1 MEPSPVRP
9 RAPLPRRR
17 RLLFATV
24 FATMAAALSA
34 VTGEIA
40 LRAIYRDRG
49 RTTLGAPG
57 NREFEYVFN
66 PAGAD
71 AESRHP
77 EPSAVR
83 QPGVT
88 RLAIQGDSITYG
100 VGVRD
105 WTELYPSRLLAKLQ
119 AGGGKCDLFVEGVPG
134 YNIDRHADHLPR
146 IVQRFA
152 PDILVYQWYAND
164 LDVGPRPR
172 VPLRPWQRWAGHEWA
187 ATSSFLYF
195 FLDNR
200 IDRLIPQ
207 PYQRHLQDD
216 FAPGSFAWTRFH
228 DEFHRWATVAS
239 AYVPRS
245 IVMLYPQ
252 VPFRGRNPLADI
264 HGRMTTIA
272 TGTSRLEFPPHLQ
285 REGGMEVATEDAGEH
300 VLRHAGDT
308 PLLSGHYAVDFEV
321 RLDAAAEHPGHVR
334 VVDRASGAGV
344 ADVEIP
350 HDAVGSWVHV
360 VVPFDI
366 TRAPLAEHIEF
377 QVTAAPAAKLS
388 VGTIGLDVHYRHI
401 EVLDPTDRLN
411 TFDTHASI
419 FDAHPNAR
427 AHGVL
432 ADLLYERLMMLGTE
446 RGGPA
451 H

>member
-1 MEPSPVRP
+1 MSPSPIRS

-17 RLLFATV
+17 RLLFAAIV
-24 FATMAAALSA
+24 AVMAAVLSG
-34 VTGEIA
+34 VTGELA
-40 LRAIYRDRG
+40 LRVIFRDRG
-49 RTTLGAPG
+49 RTTLGGPG
-57 NREFEYVFN
+57 DRDFEYTFN
-66 PAGAD
+66 PAGD
-71 AESRHP
+71 GPESRQP
-77 EPSAVR
+77 ASSGAR

-100 VGVRD
+100 VGVKD

-119 AGGGKCDLFVEGVPG
+119 AAGGNYDVYVEGVPG

-152 PDILVYQWYAND
+152 PDVLVYQWYAND
-164 LDVGPRPR
+164 LDIGPRRAVPPR
-172 VPLRPWQRWAGHEWA
+172 AWQQWPGHTA
-187 ATSSFLYF
+187 AKTASFLYF

-200 IDRLIPQ
+200 LDRLIPQ
-207 PYQRHLQDD
+207 PYQRHLQSD
-216 FAPGSFAWTRFH
+216 FASGSYGWTRFH
-228 DEFHRWATVAS
+228 DEFHRWATVA
-239 AYVPRS
+239 AVYVPRT

-252 VPFRGRNPLADI
+252 VPFRGRNPLGDL
-264 HGRMTTIA
+264 HGRMTTLA
-272 TGTSRLEFPPHLQ
+272 TGTSRLEFPPFVQ
-285 REGGMEVATEDAGEH
+285 REDGMEVASEH
-300 VLRHAGDT
+300 PSERVLLHAGDT
-308 PLLSGHYAVDFEV
+308 PLLSGHYVVDFEV
-321 RLDAAAEHPGHVR
+321 KLDTATEHPGHVR
-334 VVDRASGAGV
+334 VVDRASGTGV

-350 HDAVGSWVHV
+350 HDAVGSWMHV

-366 TRAPLAEHIEF
+366 ARAPLADHIEF
-377 QVTAAPAAKLS
+377 QVTADPAAKLS
-388 VGTIGLDVHYRHI
+388 VGTIGLDVHYRNI

-432 ADLLYERLMMLGTE
+432 ADLLYERLMMG
-446 RGGPA
+446 RAGGGDPA

>member
-1 MEPSPVRP
+1 MEPSPTRA
-9 RAPLPRRR
+9 RAPLPLRR
-17 RLLFATV
+17 RLLFLVV
-24 FATMAAALSA
+24 FLLLAAVASA
-34 VTGEIA
+34 VTGEAA
-40 LRAIYRDRG
+40 LRVIYRDHG

-57 NREFEYVFN
+57 NGDFEYRFN
-66 PAGAD
+66 PAGGD
-71 AESRHP
+71 PESRHP
-77 EPSAVR
+77 APFTAR

-100 VGVRD
+100 VGVKE
-105 WTELYPSRLLAKLQ
+105 WTDLYPSRLLAKLQ
-119 AGGGKCDLFVEGVPG
+119 AAGGQYDFYVEGVPG

-146 IVQRFA
+146 IVQRHA
-152 PDILVYQWYAND
+152 PDVLVYQWYAND
-164 LDVGPRPR
+164 LDVGARRAVPPRI
-172 VPLRPWQRWAGHEWA
+172 WQQWPGHA
-187 ATSSFLYF
+187 RARRSSFLYF

-200 IDRLIPQ
+200 LDRLIPQ

-216 FAPGSFAWTRFH
+216 FAPGSYAWTRFH
-228 DEFHRWATVAS
+228 DEFHRWATVAA
-239 AYVPRS
+239 AYVPRT
-245 IVMLYPQ
+245 ILLLYPQ
-252 VPFRGRNPLADI
+252 VPFSGRNPLADL

-272 TGTSRLEFPPHLQ
+272 TGTSRLEFPPTLHE
-285 REGGMEVATEDAGEH
+285 EGGMEVANVDVGEH
-300 VLRHAGDT
+300 VLLHAGDT
-308 PLLSGHYAVDFEV
+308 PLLSGHYVVDFEV

-334 VVDRASGAGV
+334 VIDRASGTGV

-360 VVPFDI
+360 AVPFDI
-366 TRAPLAEHIEF
+366 TRTPLAEHIEF
-377 QVTAAPAAKLS
+377 QVTAAPAAKLT
-388 VGTIGLDVHYRHI
+388 VGTIGLDVRYRHI

-432 ADLLYERLMMLGTE
+432 ADALYERLMM
-446 RGGPA
+446 RSDAGGPA